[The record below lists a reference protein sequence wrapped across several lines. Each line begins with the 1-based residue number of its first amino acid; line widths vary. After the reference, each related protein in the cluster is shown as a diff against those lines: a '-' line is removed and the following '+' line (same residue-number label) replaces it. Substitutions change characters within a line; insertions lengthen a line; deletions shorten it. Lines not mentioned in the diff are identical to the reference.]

1 AAGNWII
8 AVEHIGSTSIP
19 NMRAKPT
26 IDIAIG
32 VTSLSLADQHLL
44 NLFEK
49 WNYLYLQ
56 KLEAHIP
63 ERRYLQKLDAE
74 GRHLFHLHILLH
86 DDELWKNHL
95 RFRNHLISHPEEAKA
110 YAALKR
116 ALKKKCANNREQY
129 TLGKKEFVESILLE
143 ASLLEH
149 EVPVQKKLTAEQIK
163 LLTMSGRRKLVPE
176 YLELVQSGAFAGGT
190 DSSVMISKDRDQW

>member
-1 AAGNWII
+1 MTIELRKYDLTWKQQFEFEKQKIFTTAGSWIT

-19 NMRAKPT
+19 NMLAKPT

-44 NLFEK
+44 KVFEK
-49 WNYLYLQ
+49 WDYRYLQ
-56 KLEAHIP
+56 KLEAQIP

-86 DDELWKNHL
+86 DGKLWKNYL
-95 RFRNHLISHPEEAKA
+95 RFRNHLISHPDEAKA

-116 ALKKKCANNREQY
+116 VLKKKCGNNREQY
-129 TLGKKEFVESILLE
+129 TLGKKEFVERILLE
-143 ASLLEH
+143 ASFLK
-149 EVPVQKKLTAEQIK
+149 P
-163 LLTMSGRRKLVPE
+163 G
-176 YLELVQSGAFAGGT
+176 
-190 DSSVMISKDRDQW
+190 